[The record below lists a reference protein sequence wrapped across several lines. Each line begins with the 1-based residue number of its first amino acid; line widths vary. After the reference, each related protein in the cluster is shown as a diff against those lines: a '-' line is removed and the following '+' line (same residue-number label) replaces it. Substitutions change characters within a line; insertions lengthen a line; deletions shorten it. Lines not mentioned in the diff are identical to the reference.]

1 MFGILSVTVN
11 DTKTGFNRRW
21 VKTPDG
27 EPVLFFKNDDADYM
41 ADGMTAAARDANIL
55 DVGYRARFYD
65 GKASINA

>member
-21 VKTPDG
+21 VKMPDG
-27 EPVLFFKNDDADYM
+27 KPLLFFENDEADYM

-65 GKASINA
+65 GNASINA